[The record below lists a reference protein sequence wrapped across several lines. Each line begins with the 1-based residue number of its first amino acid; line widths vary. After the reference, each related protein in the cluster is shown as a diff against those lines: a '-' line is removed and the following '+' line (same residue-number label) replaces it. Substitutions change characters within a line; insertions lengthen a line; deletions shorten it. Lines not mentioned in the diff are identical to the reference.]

1 MCKLDINCDMG
12 ESFGR
17 YRIGNDEEVI
27 KYITSANI
35 ACGFH
40 AGDPNIMRKTV
51 QLALKHGVAIGAH
64 PGFDDLRGFGRREI
78 NVSAADVYNLVIYQ
92 IGAIQAFVTA
102 EGGTLEHVK
111 PHGALYNI
119 AARRKDIAEAIA
131 EAVYAVN
138 PELILFG
145 LANSESIAAAKRIGL
160 RVARE
165 VFADRTYEK
174 DGTLTPRERPNALFI
189 TGSGKG
195 DRTSAVDRKTPLR
208 RLDLWEPSPFNRRH
222 RLGIHG
228 DGSDAL
234 TFAEK
239 LQDVLRREGVTV
251 TRARDIV

>member
-174 DGTLTPRERPNALFI
+174 DGTLTPRERPNALI
-189 TGSGKG
+189 TDPEKAIAQVLSIVKRRYVVSTCGSQ
-195 DRTSAVDRKTPLR
+195 VPLTA
-208 RLDLWEPSPFNRRH
+208 DTVC
-222 RLGIHG
+222 IHG